1 MESHLTNLL
10 KTLLLVLCLG
20 GMTQSQA
27 QVVGSRPEAVPSD
40 RIDQLLDTARTCLGV
55 PYRRGGTSP
64 KGFDCSGFV
73 RFVFD
78 SVGIELNRSSR
89 TQAKEGR
96 PVALD
101 ALLPGDLL
109 FFKTCGQKNAISHV
123 GIYLGEGEFI
133 HAGSWGGPRNRCIR
147 LAQLAS
153 NYFAERLVGAR
164 RVVDPQDTAAE
175 TR

>member
-1 MESHLTNLL
+1 MTNLL
-10 KTLLLVLCLG
+10 KTLLMVLALG
-20 GMTQSQA
+20 SMPQVQA
-27 QVVGSRPEAVPSD
+27 QTVGSRPEAIAPD
-40 RIDQLLDTARTCLGV
+40 RIDQLLDTAKTCLGI
-55 PYRRGGTSP
+55 PYRHGGTSP

-89 TQAKEGR
+89 TQAKEGT

-109 FFKTCGQKNAISHV
+109 FFKTCGQKHAISHV
-123 GIYLGEGEFI
+123 GIYLGQGEFI

-153 NYFAERLVGAR
+153 KYFSDRLVGAR
-164 RVVDPQDTAAE
+164 RVVDPEDTNLEA
-175 TR
+175 R

>member
-1 MESHLTNLL
+1 MGKFSNLL
-10 KTLLLVLCLG
+10 GAICLAGLLPLQGQTV
-20 GMTQSQA
+20 A
-27 QVVGSRPEAVPSD
+27 AKPEAVEPNQIESL
-40 RIDQLLDTARTCLGV
+40 IETAKTCLGV
-55 PYRRGGTSP
+55 PYRSGGTSI

-73 RFVFD
+73 KFVFD

-89 TQAKEGR
+89 TQAKEGT

-109 FFKTCGQKNAISHV
+109 FFKTMGRRHAISHV
-123 GIYLGEGEFI
+123 GIYLGDGQFI

-147 LAQLAS
+147 LAELTS
-153 NYFAERLVGAR
+153 RYFAERVVAAR
-164 RVVDPQDTAAE
+164 RVVAPLGMAEE

>member
-1 MESHLTNLL
+1 MTDLL
-10 KTLLLVLCLG
+10 KAFLLVLCMG
-20 GMTQSQA
+20 GMTRVQA
-27 QVVGSRPEAVPSD
+27 QAVGSRPEVIAPD
-40 RIDQLLDTARTCLGV
+40 RIDQLLDTAKTCLGV
-55 PYRRGGTSP
+55 PYRHGGTST

-89 TQAKEGR
+89 TQAKEGT

-123 GIYLGEGEFI
+123 GIYLGQGEFI

-147 LAQLAS
+147 MAQLAS
-153 NYFAERLVGAR
+153 KYFADRLVGAR
-164 RVVDPQDTAAE
+164 RVVDQTDTATEA
-175 TR
+175 R